1 MTQTKTFLAVFC
13 QLNSRIKM
21 SIIYLDKRNIVIGL
35 VTLAAMFTLG
45 VVIGYYGRRTDYNVI
60 PKSEALLRNNDGTQD
75 QFVNEKDL
83 IAQTL
88 EDVNSDNLRS
98 YLQRLT
104 REPHIA
110 GSSQDEE
117 LVEYIKNAWIDMGL
131 DRVELAEYDFYLSW
145 PNRVK
150 IEIKTNFL

>member
-1 MTQTKTFLAVFC
+1 
-13 QLNSRIKM
+13 M
-21 SIIYLDKRNIVIGL
+21 SVIYLDKRNIVIRL

-45 VVIGYYGRRTDYNVI
+45 LVIGYYGRKTDPNI
-60 PKSEALLRNNDGTQD
+60 LPKADSLLRDNGNQD
-75 QFVNEKDL
+75 QFVNEKNL

-110 GSSQDEE
+110 GSRQDEE

-145 PNRVK
+145 PNQVNESKSTLFELLLISFLSRP
-150 IEIKTNFL
+150 IRIKST